1 MRAAA
6 QVQGK
11 THAMVRTTKDT
22 ASFQKSSHF
31 TMTTQ
36 TKSTIVG
43 AAQEQASSAGKHED
57 TRGVVPK
64 AKYYRIQMHLGKD
77 LFEGF
82 FNRNGK
88 RDGKGR
94 YTWAD
99 GTIGLCNWSDDRCDL
114 FDEAC
119 EKYTKAEQQKTKRSR
134 APTLVKQKKKSGG
147 FELAKPTCDRC
158 NKLEE
163 FTFKCYKCATAYCKE
178 CEKKNRKEGPPCIC
192 LESFSTLERQQY
204 WGMCV
209 KCGEACKEFTFKC
222 LNCETAY
229 CKKCE
234 KITRG
239 EGFKKRRPPCKCLID
254 AKGIAVLI
262 KGAAPDL
269 DDWLGFRV

>member
-82 FNRNGK
+82 FNRNG
-88 RDGKGR
+88 
-94 YTWAD
+94 
-99 GTIGLCNWSDDRCDL
+99 
-114 FDEAC
+114 
-119 EKYTKAEQQKTKRSR
+119 
-134 APTLVKQKKKSGG
+134 
-147 FELAKPTCDRC
+147 
-158 NKLEE
+158 
-163 FTFKCYKCATAYCKE
+163 
-178 CEKKNRKEGPPCIC
+178 
-192 LESFSTLERQQY
+192 
-204 WGMCV
+204 
-209 KCGEACKEFTFKC
+209 
-222 LNCETAY
+222 
-229 CKKCE
+229 
-234 KITRG
+234 
-239 EGFKKRRPPCKCLID
+239 
-254 AKGIAVLI
+254 
-262 KGAAPDL
+262 
-269 DDWLGFRV
+269 